1 MSNEQQPR
9 RDGEQEDPYFNVD
22 QQMGE
27 VRLWERDWMLRLQA
41 HVSEEAYSRG
51 EGEEIIAL
59 QQRRGVRT
67 YVHARPYILQPDY
80 RVTVAL
86 HAQPDPSGSV
96 GTIAGSEW
104 RGMRRRLVG
113 NAQGWYY
120 PTEQT
125 IILWECFFEYPFT
138 TPNNRTED
146 PNLRVLWRGFERF
159 LGERCPAA
167 RQLVTT
173 YDDPV
178 YETQAYQRF
187 LGELGYRRLSTVA
200 CGKEVPQP

>member
-1 MSNEQQPR
+1 MNNEQQPR
-9 RDGEQEDPYFNVD
+9 RDGEHEDPYYNVD
-22 QQMGE
+22 EQIGE
-27 VRLWERDWMLRLQA
+27 VRLWERNWMLRLQA

-51 EGEEIIAL
+51 VEDEIIPL
-59 QQRRGVRT
+59 QQRRGTRT
-67 YVHARPYILQPDY
+67 YVHAKPYILQPDY

-86 HAQPDPSGSV
+86 NAQPDPTGAV

-104 RGMRRRLVG
+104 AGMRRRLVG

-120 PTEQT
+120 PSEQT
-125 IILWECFFEYPFT
+125 IILWECFFEPSFAT
-138 TPNNRTED
+138 SGSRTDD
-146 PNLRVLWRGFERF
+146 PNLNVLWRGFERF
-159 LGERCPAA
+159 LVDHCPGA
-167 RQLVTT
+167 RQMVTT

-200 CGKEVPQP
+200 FGKEVTRP